1 MAVLVNLVDF
11 SILLFLT
18 IHLILF
24 VSFLMLLLFCSLD
37 FYSLLLFFPLPSS
50 FVHWSWWGVCLLYWL
65 LYLHSCSSCSVP
77 FIISHSFSLSS
88 TFSLSSISCLLELV
102 GRVTSFLAFL
112 STPSCSSWSVAHLVT
127 LFHCSSHLSTFQTL
141 MSVSSVS
148 FPSNTKILTL
158 SATLKHFPYS
168 SSASDFKHFLTLA
181 RVAVSCGS
189 LVCGVY
195 RVPGCRV

>member
-11 SILLFLT
+11 SILPLFT
-18 IHLILF
+18 IPHVAFILF
-24 VSFLMLLLFCSLD
+24 FSLLFS
-37 FYSLLLFFPLPSS
+37 STVLPSYLPYFCNS